1 MIRRPPR
8 STLFPYTTL
17 FRSTLLSG
25 SLYNPP
31 GAVLNLLAGNGAN
44 RFLNAPLINEGT
56 VNVGAPFYMQ
66 NGVAVTNSGTINVT
80 AGNLFLSNG
89 SFTSPGTVNVDRK
102 SVV

>member
-31 GAVLNLLAGNGAN
+31 TGVLNVLAGNGAN
-44 RFLNAPLINEGT
+44 RFLNAPLLNDGT
-56 VNVGAPFYMQ
+56 VNVGAPLYMQ
-66 NGVAVTNSGTINVT
+66 NRVAGDKTEIHSLGCRKFLLLHGNINNPGSV
-80 AGNLFLSNG
+80 NLKDH
-89 SFTSPGTVNVDRK
+89 P
-102 SVV
+102 